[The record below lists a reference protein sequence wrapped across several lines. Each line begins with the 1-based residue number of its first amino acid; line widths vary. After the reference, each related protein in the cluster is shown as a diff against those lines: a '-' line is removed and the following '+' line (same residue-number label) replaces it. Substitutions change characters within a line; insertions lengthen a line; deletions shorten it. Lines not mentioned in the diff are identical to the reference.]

1 MAETGLF
8 LEGLRCAGCVNRV
21 ERALRESPGVR
32 EASVNYTSHRA
43 WLVYDPEHTD
53 PETLVACVESLGYAA
68 IAYDPSALEGG
79 PRREAR
85 RALSRVLVAA
95 FLALNVMLL
104 SVALYIGSYQGL
116 DAEMRRFLRWL
127 IFRRQAGLRVCG
139 TKLPWPSRG

>member
-1 MAETGLF
+1 MAEIGLF

-43 WLVYDPEHTD
+43 WLVYEPEQTD
-53 PETLVACVESLGYAA
+53 PQALIACVEELGYAA
-68 IAYDPSALEGG
+68 IAYDPSALAGG

-85 RALSRVLVAA
+85 RALARVLVAA
-95 FLALNVMLL
+95 FLAGNVMLL

-116 DAEMRRFLRWL
+116 DAETRRFLRWL
-127 IFRRQAGLRVCG
+127 ALLLSVPAG
-139 TKLPWPSRG
+139 